1 MANESE
7 RISRIESIL
16 REQGYGDALDAPF
29 ALPAQPGTLADLVSA
44 LNAADPA
51 PTPVPVLEP
60 APIAPQADTIESAT
74 A

>member
-29 ALPAQPGTLADLVSA
+29 AEAQPGTLADLVSA

>member
-1 MANESE
+1 
-7 RISRIESIL
+7 L

-29 ALPAQPGTLADLVSA
+29 AEAKPGTLADLVSA

-60 APIAPQADTIESAT
+60 APPVDTIEGAT

>member
-29 ALPAQPGTLADLVSA
+29 AEAKPGTLADLVSA
-44 LNAADPA
+44 LNAIDPA
-51 PTPVPVLEP
+51 PAPSTAPDP
-60 APIAPQADTIESAT
+60 APPVDTIEGAT